1 MKQNGIEEI
10 AMKVTV
16 ENTTVAIG
24 AKEIVKS
31 ISLEAKEGEF
41 IGLLGPNG
49 SGKSTLLKAI
59 YQVLP
64 YKDGQIKINGREI
77 KTISLKE
84 ISKEMSVV
92 SQFNGVQ
99 FEFSVIDIVLM
110 GRSPYL
116 KPFQRESKEDYQI
129 AIEALKKVGM
139 EDALKKNFN
148 LLSGGEKQR
157 VVLARALAQQPEL
170 IILDEPTNHLDIK
183 YQIHILSI
191 VKNLGITVISALH
204 DLSLAA
210 QFCDRIYVMK
220 CGKIVADGIP
230 KEVITPEMVKQVY
243 DIDCEIV
250 WNPNTET
257 LMISYYSI

>member
-1 MKQNGIEEI
+1 
-10 AMKVTV
+10 MKVTV

-24 AKEIVKS
+24 AKEIVQS
-31 ISLEAKEGEF
+31 ISLEALEGEF

-64 YKDGQIKINGREI
+64 YKNGSIRFNGREI
-77 KTISLKE
+77 KAISLKE

-92 SQFNGVQ
+92 GQFNGVQ
-99 FEFSVIDIVLM
+99 FEFSVIDLVLM

-116 KPFQRESKEDYQI
+116 KPFQKESKEDYQI

-139 EDALKKNFN
+139 EDSMEKNYN

-157 VVLARALAQQPEL
+157 VALARALAQQPDL

-183 YQIHILSI
+183 YQIHILSV
-191 VKNLGITVISALH
+191 VKKLGITVIAALH

-220 CGKIVADGIP
+220 HGMMVADGIP
-230 KEVITPEMVKQVY
+230 KEVITPKMVKDVY
-243 DIDCEIV
+243 DIDCEVV

-257 LMISYYSI
+257 IMLSYYSI

>member
-1 MKQNGIEEI
+1 
-10 AMKVTV
+10 MKVTV

-24 AKEIVKS
+24 AKEIVQS
-31 ISLEAKEGEF
+31 ISLEALEGEF

-64 YKDGQIKINGREI
+64 YKEGSIRFNGREI
-77 KTISLKE
+77 KAISLKE
-84 ISKEMSVV
+84 IAKEMSVV
-92 SQFNGVQ
+92 GQFNGVQ
-99 FEFSVIDIVLM
+99 FEFTVIDLVLM

-116 KPFQRESKEDYQI
+116 KPFQKESKEDYRI

-139 EDALKKNFN
+139 DDAMEKNYN

-157 VVLARALAQQPEL
+157 VALARALAQQPDL

-183 YQIHILSI
+183 YQIHILSV
-191 VKNLGITVISALH
+191 VKKLGITVIAALH
-204 DLSLAA
+204 DLALAA

-220 CGKIVADGIP
+220 HGKMIADGIP
-230 KEVITPEMVKQVY
+230 KEVITPQMVKEVY
-243 DIDCEIV
+243 DIDCEVV
-250 WNPNTET
+250 WNKKTET
-257 LMISYYSI
+257 IMLSYYSI

>member
-1 MKQNGIEEI
+1 
-10 AMKVTV
+10 MKVTV

-24 AKEIVKS
+24 AKEIVQS
-31 ISLEAKEGEF
+31 ISLEALEGEF

-64 YKDGQIKINGREI
+64 YKEGSIRFNGREI
-77 KTISLKE
+77 KAISLKE
-84 ISKEMSVV
+84 IAKEMSVV
-92 SQFNGVQ
+92 GQFNGVQ
-99 FEFSVIDIVLM
+99 FEFTVIDLVLM

-116 KPFQRESKEDYQI
+116 KPFQKESKEDYRI

-139 EDALKKNFN
+139 DDAMEKNYN

-157 VVLARALAQQPEL
+157 VALARALAQQPDL

-183 YQIHILSI
+183 YQIHILSV
-191 VKNLGITVISALH
+191 VKKLGITVIAALH
-204 DLSLAA
+204 DLALAA

-220 CGKIVADGIP
+220 HGKMIADGIP
-230 KEVITPEMVKQVY
+230 KEVITPQMVKEVY
-243 DIDCEIV
+243 DINCEVV
-250 WNPNTET
+250 WNKKTET
-257 LMISYYSI
+257 IMLSYYSI